1 MQKSIKSITKVHDRN
16 KVNRA
21 KICDHGRRK
30 TRCPECMKKAKGGTG
45 SLCRHLKQKG
55 WCTKC
60 KKLGKAYYGEG
71 RKRA

>member
-1 MQKSIKSITKVHDRN
+1 
-16 KVNRA
+16 
-21 KICDHGRRK
+21 
-30 TRCPECMKKAKGGTG
+30 MKKAKGGTG